1 MRTEHNTFITALGGI
16 EFTVTNLPK
25 LGVASLS
32 FATAIDQAQGRSLD
46 GLASL
51 VLGMLFP
58 RS

>member
-1 MRTEHNTFITALGGI
+1 MKTEYNTFIIALGGI

-25 LGVASLS
+25 FGVASLS
-32 FATAIDQAQGRSLD
+32 LATAIEQAQGRSLD

-51 VLGMLFP
+51 VVGMPFP